1 MYEHNTLNQKS
12 SHTRV
17 IIIDDDVTTVEVFVE
32 YLELCDVNVVAT
44 AYDGQ
49 DAVKVYKQ
57 YEPDIIFVDVMMP
70 IYDGCYAL
78 ENIRKIDPDAVVIMV
93 TADLSK
99 ETGERLE
106 KLGATRIIY
115 KPFDIKE
122 LIDCIETYKKQ

>member
-1 MYEHNTLNQKS
+1 MNITLNQKFS
-12 SHTRV
+12 QTSV
-17 IIIDDDVTTVEVFVE
+17 IIIDDDVATVEVFVE

-49 DAVKVYKQ
+49 DAIKIYKQ
-57 YEPDIIFVDVMMP
+57 YKPDIVFVDVMMP

-106 KLGATRIIY
+106 KLGATKIIY